1 MGRRRTMALV
11 ENCALSTPFARRF
24 KQRVVLTAYD

>member
-24 KQRVVLTAYD
+24 KQRVVSPG

>member
-1 MGRRRTMALV
+1 MALV

-24 KQRVVLTAYD
+24 KQRVVSPG